1 MRQILRQIVAVLAF
15 AGITMSIA
23 PSTFAA
29 TYNDLSAANKLATA
43 GIVVDNSANPAAYRL
58 ADNVLRQEAIGVAGK
73 VSGIIPNTPV
83 SSYTCMNKFSDI
95 SEAWVCRAAELGV
108 TAGLVNGNNAKFRP
122 RDNVSRYESLLWAIK
137 SNGISISDTSVSGV
151 VARAVEVGI
160 IANAA
165 GFNATAAATRGE
177 VFRYNAYAI
186 DYKAANSGNNNN
198 DILCLLDPSF
208 CGNNGGQV
216 VNGNVTVGTSAANPG
231 VMTIAT
237 GTAHNTVLAFNVSNT
252 SGAAANVTGLRLT
265 KTGFFATT
273 NVSGISVFDANGVRH
288 GNVVTTLGSN
298 GVAVMTFPT
307 EPIAV
312 AAGQTVTI
320 FVKVNL
326 SGTSSGTVGFNVN
339 SASDVTISGGT
350 VGGSFPIVGNLHNIV
365 NGTGTIGTVTLDHMA
380 VNASGATYNAD
391 PAASQEIA
399 KFQVRET
406 SSNEDIVLTG
416 LTLWNNGN
424 ASATDYKDVQLVDQ
438 TGAVVATAQPSG
450 QVVRFV
456 LATPYTITKGQTKN
470 FTVRA
475 TIVNGA
481 SRTIQFTVYNDYDLY
496 VRGVSTGATLLAT
509 AGTGDTSFPIGDTTT
524 SYNKVTIG
532 SGSLIFNRAV
542 DSASTAVTPGA
553 TDVVLAKYTAKP
565 VGEDMELRTVSFGI
579 DQDTDAVALTGTV
592 FVKVNGAVV
601 YSAAANTTNFAAA
614 GTVAS
619 RTLSSYPIL
628 TAGVENVIEVIAS
641 ISSSA
646 TSLDAYFVNDFDIT
660 STKRLISNDIVDPS
674 VSVQDGFTRNVK
686 AAAVTVT
693 TLATPVAGS
702 IVPGTNGVKLA
713 SFEFNASASGEDVR
727 ITAVTVTDT
736 KGGSAVYADISN
748 LVMKDASGAQITTSS
763 STATNANTVT
773 FTFTT
778 PIVVSRSATTVINLF
793 GDVRSSATTG
803 ATTAYEHTYNIASSG
818 HVTATGKDTGNSI
831 SSPTVAG
838 SGQGQRIVSGGNL
851 NVATDSGA
859 GKTPSLAQV
868 VTVNAVD
875 GVYLAARFSSQF
887 EAQKITSLTLKAR
900 ATTPVAQVNT
910 LTPTAANATVYT
922 VTINGTNHSYTSD
935 ADATAAEIVTGL
947 TSAINSGI
955 EASYVTASGSTT
967 LIITSD
973 TAGLPFTLS
982 VAASAGTLA
991 NVATT
996 ANAGTPGGALLQ
1008 NNIKNIR
1015 LYAQSGT
1022 GPLLGSTAAFATTNQ
1037 FSSCSSNVCS
1047 YTWTATD
1054 NLLPAVIDP
1063 SSPMTIFVKA
1073 DIQGENV
1080 AKLGNSFHFSILN
1093 DGTDVIAKG
1102 AVTSTAPTY
1111 DSGTAGNSSAKSYI
1125 NPFNV
1130 VATGESP
1137 TNGSNTLSSVG
1148 AGTQLARFKVTNN
1161 GSAQI
1166 TLTDASFTNSGSH
1179 TGTAARYTVYASS
1192 ENSNDYTANTL
1203 ETSTADSVAF
1213 GTLTNSIT
1221 INGGSYRYITV
1232 AITTVT
1238 SIASGDTFSL
1248 SIANIGDLKYS
1259 VTESALGYDGTQN
1272 NSQADTISYLFA
1284 DGKPALGTIQ
1294 KQ

>member
-231 VMTIAT
+231 VQTIAT

-298 GVAVMTFPT
+298 GIAIMTFPT

-326 SGTSSGTVGFNVN
+326 FGTSSGTVGFNVN

-365 NGTGTIGTVTLDHMA
+365 NGSGTIGTVTLDEMA

-456 LATPYTITKGQTKN
+456 LATPYSITKGQTKN

-509 AGTGDTSFPIGDTTT
+509 AGTTDTSFPIGDTTS

-579 DQDTDAVALTGTV
+579 DQNTSSVALTGTV

-601 YSAAANTTNFAAA
+601 YSAAANTTNFAVD

-646 TSLDAYFVNDFDIT
+646 TSSDAYWVNDFDVT

-674 VSVQDGFTRNVK
+674 VAVQDGFTRNVK
-686 AAAVTVT
+686 AAAITVT

-713 SFEFNASASGEDVR
+713 SFDFNASASGEDVR
-727 ITAVTVTDT
+727 VTAVTVTDT
-736 KGGSAVYADISN
+736 KADGTGTSAYSAITN
-748 LVMKDASGAQITTSS
+748 LVMKDASGGQITTSS

-773 FTFTT
+773 FTFTN
-778 PIVVSRSATTVINLF
+778 PIVVSRSVNTVLHLYGDVSSGAATTQ
-793 GDVRSSATTG
+793 T
-803 ATTAYEHTYNIASSG
+803 HTFKIASG
-818 HVTATGKDTGNSI
+818 NVTATGKDTGNSI
-831 SSPTVAG
+831 SSPTV
-838 SGQGQRIVSGGNL
+838 SGTGQTMTIVSGGNL

-859 GKTPSLAQV
+859 GKTPSLAQI
-868 VTVNAVD
+868 VTANAVD

-910 LTPTAANATVYT
+910 LTPTAANSTAYT
-922 VTINGTNHSYTSD
+922 VTINGTNHTITSD
-935 ADATAAEIVTGL
+935 GSATAAEIVTDL
-947 TSAINSGI
+947 IAAINGGI
-955 EASYVTASGSTT
+955 EASYVTASGTST

-973 TAGLPFTLS
+973 VAGLPFSIS

-996 ANAGTPGGALLQ
+996 ANAGTPAGALVQ

-1037 FSSCSSNVCS
+1037 FSSCSSNVCE

-1102 AVTSTAPTY
+1102 AVSSSAPTY
-1111 DSGTAGNSSAKSYI
+1111 DSNTAGNSAAKAHI

-1161 GSAQI
+1161 GSAQV
-1166 TLTDASFTNSGSH
+1166 TLTHASFTDSGSH

-1203 ETSTADSVAF
+1203 EASTADSVSF

-1238 SIASGDTFSL
+1238 SVASGDTFSL

>member
-43 GIVVDNSANPAAYRL
+43 GIVVDHSANPAEYRL

-83 SSYTCMNKFSDI
+83 SSYSCMNKFSDI

-108 TAGLVNGNNAKFRP
+108 QAGLVNGNNTKFRP
-122 RDNVSRYESLLWAIK
+122 RDNVSRYEALLWAIK

-151 VARAVEVGI
+151 VARAIETQILSASV
-160 IANAA
+160 
-165 GFNATAAATRGE
+165 NATVAATRGE
-177 VFRYNAYAI
+177 VFRYNAYAM
-186 DYKAANSGNNNN
+186 DYKAANSNGNGNN

-208 CGNNGGQV
+208 CGNNGGTV

-237 GTAHNTVLAFNVSNT
+237 GTAHNTVLAFNVSN
-252 SGAAANVTGLRLT
+252 SSSAAANVTGLRLT
-265 KTGFFATT
+265 KTGYFSTT

-298 GVAVMTFPT
+298 GVAIMTFPT
-307 EPIAV
+307 EPIQV

-320 FVKVNL
+320 FVKANL
-326 SGTSSGTVGFNVN
+326 SGTSSGTIGFNVN

-365 NGTGTIGTVTLDHMA
+365 NGAGTIGTVTLDEMA
-380 VNASGATYNAD
+380 VNSSGATYNAD
-391 PAASQEIA
+391 PVASQEIA

-406 SSNEDIVLTG
+406 SSNEDVVLTG

-450 QVVRFV
+450 QVVKFV
-456 LATPYTITKGQTKN
+456 LTTPYTITKGQTKN

-509 AGTGDTSFPIGDTTT
+509 AGTTDTSFPIGDTSS

-565 VGEDMELRTVSFGI
+565 VGEDMELRTVNFGI
-579 DQDTDAVALTGTV
+579 QQDTGAVALTGTV

-601 YSAAANTTNFAAA
+601 YSAAANTTNFPVA
-614 GTVAS
+614 GTASS

-628 TAGVENVIEVIAS
+628 TAGVENTIEVIAS

-646 TSLDAYFVNDFDIT
+646 TAADAYKVKAFDIT

-674 VSVQDGFTRNVK
+674 VSTQDGFNRTVK
-686 AAAVTVT
+686 AAAIKAT

-713 SFEFNASASGEDVR
+713 SFEFNAEASGEDVR
-727 ITAVTVTDT
+727 VTAVTVTDT
-736 KGGSAVYADISN
+736 KGASAVYADISN
-748 LVMKDASGAQITTSS
+748 LVMKDASGTQLTTSS

-773 FTFTT
+773 FTFTN
-778 PIVVSRSATTVINLF
+778 PIIVSRSATTVVNLF
-793 GDVRSSATTG
+793 GDIRSSATSGNTS
-803 ATTAYEHTYNIASSG
+803 AYAHTYNINASG
-818 HVTATGKDTGNSI
+818 DVTATGKDTGNTI
-831 SSPTVAG
+831 ATPTVSG
-838 SGQGQRIVSGGNL
+838 SGQAQRIVSGGNL

-859 GKTPSLAQV
+859 GKTPSLAQIV
-868 VTVNAVD
+868 PINSVD

-887 EAQKITSLTLKAR
+887 EAQKITSLTLKA
-900 ATTPVAQVNT
+900 TG
-910 LTPTAANATVYT
+910 TALV
-922 VTINGTNHSYTSD
+922 
-935 ADATAAEIVTGL
+935 
-947 TSAINSGI
+947 
-955 EASYVTASGSTT
+955 
-967 LIITSD
+967 
-973 TAGLPFTLS
+973 
-982 VAASAGTLA
+982 
-991 NVATT
+991 
-996 ANAGTPGGALLQ
+996 Q
-1008 NNIKNIR
+1008 NNLKNIR

-1022 GPLLGSTAAFATTNQ
+1022 GPLLGPTAAFATTNQ

-1080 AKLGNSFHFSILN
+1080 AKLGNDFYFSITN
-1093 DGTDVIAKG
+1093 DGTDVVAKG
-1102 AVTSTAPTY
+1102 AVSSTAPTY
-1111 DSGTAGNSSAKSYI
+1111 DSNTAGNSSAKSYI

-1130 VATGESP
+1130 VVTGESP

-1161 GSAQI
+1161 GSAQV
-1166 TLTDASFTNSGSH
+1166 TLTHAKFTDSGSH
-1179 TGTAARYTVYASS
+1179 TGTSARYTVYASS
-1192 ENSNDYTANTL
+1192 ENSNDYTANSL
-1203 ETSTADSVAF
+1203 EASSTDSVDF
-1213 GTLTNSIT
+1213 GSLTSSIT

-1238 SIASGDTFSL
+1238 SVASGDTFSL
-1248 SIANIGDLKYS
+1248 SIASLGDLKYS
-1259 VTESALGYDGTQN
+1259 VTESALGYDANQDNDQG
-1272 NSQADTISYLFA
+1272 DTVSSLYV

>member
-298 GVAVMTFPT
+298 GVANMTFPT

-365 NGTGTIGTVTLDHMA
+365 NGSGTIGTVTLDQMA

-456 LATPYTITKGQTKN
+456 LATPYSITKGQTKN

-509 AGTGDTSFPIGDTTT
+509 AGTTDTSFPIGDTTS

-601 YSAAANTTNFAAA
+601 YSAAANTTNFAVN
-614 GTVAS
+614 GTAAS

-628 TAGVENVIEVIAS
+628 TAGVENVIEVVAS

-646 TSLDAYFVNDFDIT
+646 TASDAYWVNDFDVT

-727 ITAVTVTDT
+727 VTAVTVTDT

-778 PIVVSRSATTVINLF
+778 PIIVSRSATTVINLF
-793 GDVRSSATTG
+793 GDIRSSATAGSTS
-803 ATTAYEHTYNIASSG
+803 AYAHTYNIASG
-818 HVTATGKDTGNSI
+818 NVTATGKDTGNTI
-831 SSPTVAG
+831 ASPTISG
-838 SGQGQRIVSGGNL
+838 SGQAQRIVSGGNL

-859 GKTPSLAQV
+859 GKTPSLAQIV
-868 VTVNAVD
+868 SANATD

-887 EAQKITSLTLKAR
+887 EAQKITSLTLKATG
-900 ATTPVAQVNT
+900 TTKVAQVTT
-910 LTPTAANATVYT
+910 LTPTAANTTVYT
-922 VTINGTNHSYTSD
+922 VVINGVTAGTYTSD
-935 ADATAAEIVTGL
+935 GSATATEIAGDL
-947 TSAINSGI
+947 ISDIN
-955 EASYVTASGSTT
+955 ASSVSDVVTASGTSTVV
-967 LIITSD
+967 ITSD
-973 TAGLPFTLS
+973 TAGLGFTVS
-982 VAASAGTLA
+982 STGAGTLTSVPTTL
-991 NVATT
+991 NVA
-996 ANAGTPGGALLQ
+996 GLDQ

-1037 FSSCSSNVCS
+1037 FSSCSSSVCS

-1063 SSPMTIFVKA
+1063 SAPMTIFVKA
-1073 DIQGENV
+1073 DVQGENT
-1080 AKLGNSFHFSILN
+1080 AKLGSDFYFSILN
-1093 DGTDVIAKG
+1093 NGTDVVAKG
-1102 AVTSTAPTY
+1102 AVSSTAPTY
-1111 DSGTAGNSSAKSYI
+1111 DSNTAGSSSAKTHI

-1130 VATGESP
+1130 VVSGESP
-1137 TNGSNTLSSVG
+1137 TNGSNTLSSIG

-1161 GSAQI
+1161 GSAQV
-1166 TLTDASFTNSGSH
+1166 TLTHATFTDSGSH
-1179 TGTAARYTVYASS
+1179 TGTDARYTVYASS
-1192 ENSNDYTANTL
+1192 ENSNDYTANSL
-1203 ETSTADSVAF
+1203 EVSGTDTVAF
-1213 GTLTNSIT
+1213 GSLDTTVT

-1232 AITTVT
+1232 AITDNTTV
-1238 SIASGDTFSL
+1238 ASGDTFSL
-1248 SIANIGDLKYS
+1248 SVASLGNLRYS
-1259 VTESALGYDGTQN
+1259 VTESALGYDGTQDN
-1272 NSQADTISYLFA
+1272 DQSDTIYGLYV

>member
-43 GIVVDNSANPAAYRL
+43 GIVVDHSAAPAEYRL

-73 VSGIIPNTPV
+73 VSGVIPNTPV
-83 SSYTCMNKFSDI
+83 SSYSCMNKFSDI

-108 TAGLVNGNNAKFRP
+108 QAGFVNGNNAKFRP

-160 IANAA
+160 IANASS
-165 GFNATAAATRGE
+165 FNATTSATRGE
-177 VFRYNAYAI
+177 VFRYNAYAM
-186 DYKAANSGNNNN
+186 DYKAANSNGNGNN

-237 GTAHNTVLAFNVSNT
+237 GTAHNTVLAFNVSNG
-252 SGAAANVTGLRLT
+252 SSVAANVTGLRLT

-273 NVSGISVFDANGVRH
+273 NVSGIEVFDANGVRH

-298 GVAVMTFPT
+298 GIAVMTFPT
-307 EPIAV
+307 EPIQV

-320 FVKVNL
+320 FVKANL
-326 SGTSSGTVGFNVN
+326 SGTSSGTIGFNVN
-339 SASDVTISGGT
+339 SASDVTVSGGT
-350 VGGSFPIVGNLHNIV
+350 VGGTFPIVGNLHNVV
-365 NGTGTIGTVTLDHMA
+365 NGAGTIGTVTLDEMA

-450 QVVRFV
+450 QVIRFV
-456 LATPYTITKGQTKN
+456 LSTPYSITKGQTKN

-509 AGTGDTSFPIGDTTT
+509 AGTTDTSFPIGDAGTN
-524 SYNKVTIG
+524 YNKVTIG

-542 DSASTAVTPGA
+542 DSSSTAVTPGA

-565 VGEDMELRTVSFGI
+565 VGEDMELRTVNFGI
-579 DQDTDAVALTGTV
+579 DQDTGAVALTGTV

-601 YSAAANTTNFAAA
+601 YSAAANTTNFPVN
-614 GTVAS
+614 GTASS

-628 TAGVENVIEVIAS
+628 TAGVENVIEVVAS
-641 ISSSA
+641 VSSSA
-646 TSLDAYFVNDFDIT
+646 TSSDAYFVNDFDVT
-660 STKRLISNDIVDPS
+660 SVKRLISNDITDPS
-674 VSVQDGFTRNVK
+674 VAVQDGFTRNVK

-713 SFEFNASASGEDVR
+713 SFDFNASASGEDVR
-727 ITAVTVTDT
+727 VTAVTVTDT
-736 KGGSAVYADISN
+736 KADGTGTSAYSAITN
-748 LVMKDASGAQITTSS
+748 LVMKDASGAQLTTSS

-773 FTFTT
+773 FTFTN
-778 PIVVSRSATTVINLF
+778 PIVVSRSTNTVVHLYGDVSSGAATTQ
-793 GDVRSSATTG
+793 T
-803 ATTAYEHTYNIASSG
+803 HTFKIASG
-818 HVTATGKDTGNSI
+818 NVTATGKDTGNTI
-831 SSPTVAG
+831 ASPTV
-838 SGQGQRIVSGGNL
+838 SGNGQTMTIVSGGNL
-851 NVATDSGA
+851 NIATDSGA

-868 VTVNAVD
+868 VQINAVD

-887 EAQKITSLTLKAR
+887 EAQKITSLTLKA
-900 ATTPVAQVNT
+900 TG
-910 LTPTAANATVYT
+910 TALV
-922 VTINGTNHSYTSD
+922 
-935 ADATAAEIVTGL
+935 
-947 TSAINSGI
+947 
-955 EASYVTASGSTT
+955 
-967 LIITSD
+967 
-973 TAGLPFTLS
+973 
-982 VAASAGTLA
+982 
-991 NVATT
+991 
-996 ANAGTPGGALLQ
+996 Q
-1008 NNIKNIR
+1008 NNLKNIR

-1063 SSPMTIFVKA
+1063 STPMTIFVKA
-1073 DIQGENV
+1073 DIQGENT
-1080 AKLGNSFHFSILN
+1080 AKLGNDFYFSIAN
-1093 DGTDVIAKG
+1093 NGTDVVAKG
-1102 AVTSTAPTY
+1102 AVSSNAPTY
-1111 DSGTAGNSSAKSYI
+1111 DSNTAGNSSAKSYI

-1161 GSAQI
+1161 GSAQV
-1166 TLTDASFTNSGSH
+1166 TLTNAKFTDSGSH
-1179 TGTAARYTVYASS
+1179 TGTSARYTVYASS
-1192 ENSNDYTANTL
+1192 ENSNDYTANSL
-1203 ETSTADSVAF
+1203 EASSTDSVDF
-1213 GTLTNSIT
+1213 GSLTSSIT

-1238 SIASGDTFSL
+1238 SVASGDTFSL
-1248 SIANIGDLKYS
+1248 SIASLGDLKYS
-1259 VTESALGYDGTQN
+1259 VTESVLGYDANQD
-1272 NSQADTISYLFA
+1272 ADQGDTVSSLYV